1 MMVEKEQVLMLDPMA
16 IANKTYLVI
25 QRVEKQRQV
34 NLLTTELDHSVIL
47 TRTQVFKKDNDGEK

>member
-1 MMVEKEQVLMLDPMA
+1 MVDKEQVLMLDPMA

-47 TRTQVFKKDNDGEK
+47 TRTQGFKKDNDGEK